1 MKHQYKIN
9 TFTNERG
16 EALTAI
22 YCEDLNELAVETGGG
37 VICTEQDSI
46 EDVLAGTPWAGRED
60 IAFADAW
67 PEMTDADYEQ
77 LSGAGLRDWIDA
89 KG

>member
-22 YCEDLNELAVETGGG
+22 YCADLDELAVETGGG
-37 VICTEQDSI
+37 VICTERDSI
-46 EDVLAGTPWAGRED
+46 EDVLAGTPWNTLSAAAEWAAMSEED
-60 IAFADAW
+60 YAS
-67 PEMTDADYEQ
+67 
-77 LSGAGLRDWIDA
+77 LSSTGLRDWIDA